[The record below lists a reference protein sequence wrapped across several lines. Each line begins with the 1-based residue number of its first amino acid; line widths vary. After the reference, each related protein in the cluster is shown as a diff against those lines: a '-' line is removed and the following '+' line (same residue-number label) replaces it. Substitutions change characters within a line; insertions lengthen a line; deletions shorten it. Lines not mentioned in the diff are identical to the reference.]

1 MPEKAPDVVVSE
13 IVDAP
18 PATVWELVG
27 DPARIG
33 EISPETYAVRWLG
46 GASGPK
52 PGARFIGWNRKGLLR
67 WPTTST
73 IAEYEPERTISW
85 DVDVVGQ
92 SVARWSFTLEPEGR
106 RTRDRPALAGQA
118 HHDRRAGRQG
128 PHQRQPLAQP
138 RRHGA
143 HPRDG
148 EARAWRADHGCRTA
162 RLAWR
167 ACEWRPGT

>member
-13 IVDAP
+13 VVDAP

-27 DPARIG
+27 DPARIT

-46 GASGPK
+46 GANGPK

-92 SVARWSFTLEPEGR
+92 SVARWSFTLEPEG
-106 RTRDRPALAGQA
+106 TGTKVT
-118 HHDRRAGRQG
+118 
-128 PHQRQPLAQP
+128 QRWQ
-138 RRHGA
+138 
-143 HPRDG
+143 DK
-148 EARAWRADHGCRTA
+148 RTA
-162 RLAWR
+162 VAALVGKGRTSDSPGHNRTGMEHTLATVKKR
-167 ACEWRPGT
+167 VEG